1 MKDKEKV
8 MAGLMW
14 CSQCTNEEPFKGCEK
29 CPYNEVSISM
39 QECRSVL
46 CDDAFDVILVQDSV
60 EYALTV
66 LRRNGW
72 KETEK

>member
-1 MKDKEKV
+1 MKDKEKIIS
-8 MAGLMW
+8 GLECCMKNT
-14 CSQCTNEEPFKGCEK
+14 SQDPFESCRK
-29 CPYNEVSISM
+29 CPYDVSISV
-39 QECRSVL
+39 QECVALL
-46 CDDAFDVILVQDSV
+46 CKDALELIMVQNSV

>member
-8 MAGLMW
+8 ISGLECCMKN
-14 CSQCTNEEPFKGCEK
+14 TNEDPMIACPD
-29 CPYNEVSISM
+29 CPYNEVSISV
-39 QECRSVL
+39 QDCRAVL
-46 CDDAFDVILVQDSV
+46 CRDALELIMVQNSV